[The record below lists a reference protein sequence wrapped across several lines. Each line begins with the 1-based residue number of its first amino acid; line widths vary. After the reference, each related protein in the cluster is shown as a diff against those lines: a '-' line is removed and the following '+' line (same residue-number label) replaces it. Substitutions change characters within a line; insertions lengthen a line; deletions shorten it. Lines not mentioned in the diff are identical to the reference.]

1 MCLCISIGF
10 KTRVGFLYGS
20 LILVLSLI
28 FKFDQLLSLLL
39 RINVSRIYSLIF
51 EHICFPAAIYA
62 AYACAISQ
70 QFLMRLHWLCF
81 INFARQR
88 YTIGTWPTP
97 IADYSLGFDK
107 AIRSLDYSY
116 NSYFQETVYHLNPGR
131 SVHGFS
137 SVRHIYQTIWVR
149 DVQAI
154 SSNFHEHYT

>member
-1 MCLCISIGF
+1 MLIFKSRCMFYLFKFHAVLFSFFKAHSMCLCISIGF

-70 QFLMRLHWLCF
+70 QFSMRLHWLCF

-97 IADYSLGFDK
+97 IADYSSGLTRLYG
-107 AIRSLDYSY
+107 L
-116 NSYFQETVYHLNPGR
+116 
-131 SVHGFS
+131 
-137 SVRHIYQTIWVR
+137 
-149 DVQAI
+149 
-154 SSNFHEHYT
+154 